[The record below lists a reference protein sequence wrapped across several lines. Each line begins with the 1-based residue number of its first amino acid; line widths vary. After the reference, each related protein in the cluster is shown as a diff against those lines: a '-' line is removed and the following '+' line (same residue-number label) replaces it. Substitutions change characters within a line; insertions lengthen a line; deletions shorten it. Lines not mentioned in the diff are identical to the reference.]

1 MKSIVFHNQKFK
13 AIHRVLEANNEA
25 FDGKT
30 EVIAAVQNFNEL
42 NTQMSALITELA
54 MPIKSV
60 YLKRVKSRKALVNE
74 FGNTLNIGIVFA
86 SRSGDEVLLN
96 TLKSFSRKYR
106 SVSTNEMIEFAN
118 YFIAILSA
126 RLEEAAAVG
135 ISQEIID
142 QLQAKADQFAD
153 DAEGVAMVLGDRRK
167 RRMQCKQL
175 IKDANLL
182 LRDDLDRFVSYHAKT
197 HPDLSFA
204 YNRVRWSRRRRVT
217 NINLPTTSD
226 ISGMVKDALTG
237 LPIAGATLNL
247 IEHAHAITADV
258 DGYYLFDELEAG
270 EFTLTCHATG
280 YEVPESVII
289 NLDDNDSLIHNFTLT
304 PVSTE
309 A

>member
-1 MKSIVFHNQKFK
+1 
-13 AIHRVLEANNEA
+13 
-25 FDGKT
+25 
-30 EVIAAVQNFNEL
+30 
-42 NTQMSALITELA
+42 
-54 MPIKSV
+54 
-60 YLKRVKSRKALVNE
+60 
-74 FGNTLNIGIVFA
+74 
-86 SRSGDEVLLN
+86 
-96 TLKSFSRKYR
+96 
-106 SVSTNEMIEFAN
+106 MIEFAN

-153 DAEGVAMVLGDRRK
+153 DAENVAMVLGDRRR
-167 RRMQCKQL
+167 RRMQCKQI
-175 IKDANLL
+175 IKDAHLL
-182 LRDDLDRFVSYHAKT
+182 LRNDLDRFVRYHSKS

-237 LPIAGATLNL
+237 MPIAGATLNL
-247 IEHAHAITADV
+247 IEHAHAITAGA

-289 NLDDNDSLIHNFTLT
+289 YLDDNDSLIHNFTLT
-304 PVSTE
+304 PVPTE
-309 A
+309 D